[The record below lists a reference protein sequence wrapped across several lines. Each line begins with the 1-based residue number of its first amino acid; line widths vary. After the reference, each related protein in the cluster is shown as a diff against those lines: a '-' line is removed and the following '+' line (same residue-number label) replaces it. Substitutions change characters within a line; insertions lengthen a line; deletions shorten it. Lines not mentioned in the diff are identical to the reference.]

1 MEGVTLTFDHLGGAV
16 DPMEQRFA
24 EPGRMAAARAPGKN
38 PWLRLTNHSTRVISF
53 RTFSTYLKQP
63 VEWFDLG
70 NEHKVIAL
78 EDGMEIAL
86 PAGFESRRGSRID
99 LGSGGGDMYWV
110 SFLPPGRSVVFSVP
124 PAALKRQR
132 RVFVEF
138 DDAVTPGRGYR
149 VYLE

>member
-16 DPMEQRFA
+16 DPLEQRFA
-24 EPGRMAAARAPGKN
+24 EPGRIAAARTPGKN

-70 NEHKVIAL
+70 NGNKVIAL
-78 EDGMEIAL
+78 EDNMEIAL
-86 PAGFESRRGSRID
+86 PAGVESRRGSRIY
-99 LGSGGGDMYWV
+99 LGFGGDMFWI
-110 SFLPPGRSVVFSVP
+110 SHLPPGRSVVFSVP
-124 PAALKRQR
+124 PAALKRHR
-132 RVFVEF
+132 KVFVEF
-138 DDAVTPGRGYR
+138 DDAVTPGRSYR